1 MTGRRASASGQRA
14 KTTAVSDAA
23 SRRNGAASAR
33 AGDEL
38 PPTEPD
44 RLSGTTIVLGVSG
57 GIAAYKAVEIC
68 RRLVDAGAHV
78 APVLTTGATHFVGE
92 ATFSALAS
100 EPARRS
106 LFGEDHP
113 IPHTDLGK
121 RADLVLVAPAT
132 ARVIGEY
139 AAGISSDLLVATLL
153 ATRAPVLMCP
163 AMHTEMWEHAAV
175 QDNLATLRRRG
186 VHILEPVSGRLAG
199 GDIGAG
205 RLPDPE
211 AIVEEAVRVL
221 AAARGLPWHDRPLAG
236 HRVLVT
242 AGGTREPIDPV
253 RYISNRS
260 SGKQGYAVAEVALEL
275 GADVTL
281 VTTMARPAPSGLEVI
296 RVETAAE
303 MADAVL
309 ARAEGADLV
318 VMAAAVSDYRP
329 AVVATQKLHK
339 ADGLPEIRLV
349 PTLDIL
355 AELGRRRRDGQ
366 VLIGFAA
373 ETDALAERAEAK
385 LAAKDVDLLV
395 GNDVTADGV
404 GFGHET
410 NAVTIF
416 HRGGGRTEVPLQ
428 SKRAVARAIIDAALP
443 LLGARALARTES
455 SRVEVPGAEG
465 LPDSAPETSPRT
477 YRDRAGGADA

>member
-1 MTGRRASASGQRA
+1 
-14 KTTAVSDAA
+14 VSEPAF
-23 SRRNGAASAR
+23 RRNGAASPP
-33 AGDEL
+33 AGDPL
-38 PPTEPD
+38 PLTE
-44 RLSGTTIVLGVSG
+44 RGLSGTTIVLGVSG

-78 APVLTTGATHFVGE
+78 APVLTAGATHFVGE

-113 IPHTDLGK
+113 IPHTDLGR

-132 ARVIGEY
+132 ARVIGAY

-153 ATRAPVLMCP
+153 ATRAPVLVCP
-163 AMHTEMWEHAAV
+163 AMHTEMWDHAAV

-186 VHILEPVSGRLAG
+186 VHVLEPVSGRLAG
-199 GDIGAG
+199 GDVGAG
-205 RLPDPE
+205 RLPEPE
-211 AIVEEAVRVL
+211 AIVEQVARIL
-221 AAARGLPWHDRPLAG
+221 RAAGDLSWHDRPLAG
-236 HRVLVT
+236 RKVLVT

-253 RYISNRS
+253 RYLSNRS
-260 SGKQGYAVAEVALEL
+260 SGKQGHAVAELALEL

-281 VTTMARPAPSGLEVI
+281 VTTVTRPAPSGLEVI
-296 RVETAAE
+296 LVETAAE
-303 MADAVL
+303 MADAVF
-309 ARAEGADLV
+309 ARAESADVV

-329 AVVATQKLHK
+329 AVMATRKLHK

-355 AELGRRRRDGQ
+355 TELGRRRRPGQ
-366 VLIGFAA
+366 VLVGFAA

-385 LAAKDVDLLV
+385 LEAKDVDLLV
-395 GNDVTADGV
+395 GNDVTAEGV

-416 HRGGGRTEVPLQ
+416 HRGGSRTEVPLQ
-428 SKRAVARAIIDAALP
+428 SKRAVARAILDATLP
-443 LLGARALARTES
+443 LLGAQVLAQADAA
-455 SRVEVPGAEG
+455 RVKVPVAEG
-465 LPDSAPETSPRT
+465 PPASAPETLPRT
-477 YRDRAGGADA
+477 GRDRERGADR